1 MLKKPLNVPT
11 QTNIRGIMEEKEEKL
26 NIHEVEDLS
35 TLTDEQLFAIVDDKD
50 FGKKMPPVAKKERRT
65 SRKTFQSIAQQ
76 LLSLAPPKQVT
87 NQILKL
93 SPDLRREDV
102 DVRLAMLQM
111 QIYNA
116 LKGDA
121 KAFEL
126 VRDTAGEKP
135 SDNLHIESEAPIIQV
150 SDSQIAMVIQQIN
163 QLAGD

>member
-1 MLKKPLNVPT
+1 MLKKPSNVLT
-11 QTNIRGIMEEKEEKL
+11 QTNIRGFMEEKEEKL

-50 FGKKMPPVAKKERRT
+50 FGKKMPPVAKKERKN
-65 SRKTFQSIAQQ
+65 SRKTFQSIAKQ
-76 LLSLAPPKQVT
+76 LLSLTPPKQVT

-135 SDNLHIESEAPIIQV
+135 SDNLHIESDAPIIQV

>member
-1 MLKKPLNVPT
+1 M
-11 QTNIRGIMEEKEEKL
+11 
-26 NIHEVEDLS
+26 
-35 TLTDEQLFAIVDDKD
+35 
-50 FGKKMPPVAKKERRT
+50 
-65 SRKTFQSIAQQ
+65 
-76 LLSLAPPKQVT
+76 T

-126 VRDTAGEKP
+126 VRDNDGEKP

>member
-1 MLKKPLNVPT
+1 MLKKPLKVLV
-11 QTNIRGIMEEKEEKL
+11 QTNIRGFMEEKEEKL

-50 FGKKMPPVAKKERRT
+50 FGKKMPPVAIKERKN
-65 SRKTFQSIAQQ
+65 SRKTFQGIAKQ
-76 LLSLAPPKQVT
+76 LLSLTPPKQVT

-93 SPDLRREDV
+93 SPALRREDV

-135 SDNLHIESEAPIIQV
+135 SDNLHIESETPIIQV

>member
-1 MLKKPLNVPT
+1 MKNELYHHGILGMKWGIRRYQNPDGSLTLEGRRRYLK
-11 QTNIRGIMEEKEEKL
+11 
-26 NIHEVEDLS
+26 DA
-35 TLTDEQLFAIVDDKD
+35 AIQ
-50 FGKKMPPVAKKERRT
+50 AKKERKN
-65 SRKTFQSIAQQ
+65 SRKTFQSIAKQ
-76 LLSLAPPKQVT
+76 LLSLTPPKQVT

-163 QLAGD
+163 NLAGD

>member
-1 MLKKPLNVPT
+1 MLNQAIT
-11 QTNIRGIMEEKEEKL
+11 RGNMSEKEEKL
-26 NIHEVEDLS
+26 DLTQVENFADIS
-35 TLTDEQLFAIVDDKD
+35 DEDLFAIVDEKD
-50 FGKKMPPVAKKERRT
+50 FGKKMPPAMKKERND
-65 SRKTFQSIAQQ
+65 SRKTFRSIAKQ
-76 LLSLAPPKQVT
+76 LLSMSPPKQVT

-135 SDNLHIESEAPIIQV
+135 SETVHVESETPIIQV